1 MSASKWIVCC
11 VLLLAGCETSSS
23 SRSSPSRLSRDD
35 DDFSKALAHY
45 AEGLVRETERDHAKI
60 STNAQT
66 AFAEAH
72 RFDPDSRPPV
82 DALVM
87 NLLSQQ
93 RTPEALD
100 VLEKFCHDHPDDF
113 SAQRDLARV
122 SETEGDNKRA
132 ARHYAEAFRLEP
144 DAPIFAYAQIR
155 TLFEDKQDA
164 EALRVMRDLQRK
176 HPGTDSSHLPLFW
189 AIQLSRH
196 VEQPERA
203 IPCIK
208 LAEKLATNDTQRTEY
223 HIFQGQ
229 LDMLA
234 GRTNDAEEVFRDVL
248 ESNPLHIPA
257 IMALSAILRQRDGAN
272 AVTLQTRRAGKD
284 PTATQW
290 LLLAAIHLAANDRTN
305 AAPALVRAHDAL
317 LAQNTPPPETFDLLQ
332 GSTLDELGRRD
343 AAAAVFQEALKRH
356 PHADEIMN
364 YLAYMWAEEKIHLD
378 EAEKLSKQS
387 LLRRPRNGAYLDT
400 LGWVLFQQGRSEEA
414 LNFLLRARSQLP
426 NDATVLG
433 HVGDVLATLN
443 RTPEA
448 AAYWSRSYAIDPAQ
462 KDVEKKLRDCGVDPA
477 RIPRLDPKHL
487 KKTSTTLDDDP
498 DDDGP

>member
-11 VLLLAGCETSSS
+11 VLLLAGCETSS
-23 SRSSPSRLSRDD
+23 RSSPPRLSRDD

-66 AFAEAH
+66 AFAAAH
-72 RFDPDSRPPV
+72 RFDPDSRRPV
-82 DALVM
+82 DAMVM
-87 NLLSQQ
+87 NLMAQQ
-93 RTPEALD
+93 RTQEALD
-100 VLEKFCHDHPDDF
+100 VLEKYCHDHPDDF
-113 SAQRDLARV
+113 SAHRDLARI

-144 DAPIFAYAQIR
+144 DAPVFAYAHIR

-196 VEQPERA
+196 AGQSWRA

-208 LAEKLATNDTQRTEY
+208 LAETFATNDTQRTEY
-223 HIFQGQ
+223 RIFQGQ
-229 LDMLA
+229 LDMFA
-234 GRTNDAEEVFRDVL
+234 GRTNDAEDVFRDVL
-248 ESNPLHIPA
+248 EDDPLHIPA
-257 IMALSAILRQRDGAN
+257 IMALSAILHQRDGSN
-272 AVTLQTRRAGKD
+272 AVTTQTHRASKD
-284 PTATQW
+284 PTSATEW

-317 LAQNTPPPETFDLLQ
+317 LAQNIPPPETFDLLQ
-332 GSTLDELGRRD
+332 GSTLDEMGRRD

-356 PHADEIMN
+356 PDADEIMN
-364 YLAYMWAEEKIHLD
+364 YLAYMWAEEKNHLD

-400 LGWVLFQQGRSEEA
+400 LGWILFRQGRSEEA

-426 NDATVLG
+426 NDSTVLE

-448 AAYWSRSYAIDPAQ
+448 AAYWSRSYAIDPTQ
-462 KDVEKKLRDCGVDPA
+462 KDVEKKLRNSGVDPA
-477 RIPRLDPKHL
+477 RIPRLNPQQL
-487 KKTSTTLDDDP
+487 KDKAAAPDDDS